1 MPNNINEW
9 KMLKK
14 INILLIAFCLSTLP
28 VQVFAGG
35 FYTGL
40 RNFAFKHNEFSRHK
54 SKHSSP
60 SLTKHKLKF
69 HRKWRHK
76 TKFTNKIYFPYYVY
90 DPYYK
95 SYGKEE
101 YSYTEINIIN
111 DIKDEHTEPTV
122 HKDKTFSPPRI
133 VNLED
138 VAPQKSTERS
148 KSSNKSENVILIYG
162 TKVIEQTVSSD

>member
-1 MPNNINEW
+1 
-9 KMLKK
+9 MLKNF
-14 INILLIAFCLSTLP
+14 IILLMVFYILTLSAT
-28 VQVFAGG
+28 VFAGG
-35 FYTGL
+35 FYTGS
-40 RNFAFKHNEFSRHK
+40 RNFAFKHNTFARYN
-54 SKHSSP
+54 SKYMTQSFA
-60 SLTKHKLKF
+60 KHKLKF
-69 HRKWRHK
+69 HRKWDHK

-90 DPYYK
+90 YPYHA

-101 YSYTEINIIN
+101 GNYAEINIIN
-111 DIKDEHTEPTV
+111 DKKDEQIESNV

-138 VAPQKSTERS
+138 VAPQKPAERS